1 MRVLLAASVAV
12 LIVGITPALTDKGGR
27 GDHDDR
33 KTVESARERGDVL
46 PLARIVELLRAQGM
60 QGEVLEVELEDDDG
74 RLIYEIYLLGD
85 DGRRREIKVD
95 PATGRILDMDHD

>member
-1 MRVLLAASVAV
+1 MRVLFAASVAV
-12 LIVGITPALTDKGGR
+12 LIAGITPALADKGGR

-33 KTVESARERGDVL
+33 KTVERARERGEVL
-46 PLARIVELLRAQGM
+46 PLARIVELLRAQG
-60 QGEVLEVELEDDDG
+60 QAGEVLEVELEEDDG
-74 RLIYEIYLLGD
+74 DLIYEIYLLGD